1 MSNTSDQTTQP
12 SKTRLIVGEIGVDTE
27 TGIIGKGHSYD
38 NGKTFVVDDT
48 IYGRIY
54 RQQDGDS
61 IWPFLKLKISTIKD
75 PFVVTTVQSGTYDD
89 LITSGYYEISTSSVT
104 GGPSTETGVLKVI
117 DANENIITQT
127 IHTVSDDVWIRNKHN
142 DAWTTWRKITL

>member
-1 MSNTSDQTTQP
+1 MSSTSDQTTQQN
-12 SKTRLIVGEIGVDTE
+12 KTRLIVGEIGVDTE

-61 IWPFLKLKISTIKD
+61 IWPFLQPKIGTITD
-75 PFVVTTVQSGTYDD
+75 PFTVTIVQSGTYDG
-89 LITSGYYEISTSSVT
+89 LTTSGYYEIRTSSVT
-104 GGPSTETGVLKVI
+104 GGPSAETGVLKVI
-117 DANENIITQT
+117 DANGNIITQAM
-127 IHTVSDDVWIRNKHN
+127 HTVSDDVWIRNKHN